1 MVIQQ
6 SVNNLLSVA
15 AIATRTSALYE
26 TQQKVHTLKK
36 QEKYAEKQAEL
47 KKFDTV
53 LDPNLTTEEKKYGK
67 VTIDTELAK
76 QKADI
81 AQQIFDIKPNENT
94 YSQMTEAQ
102 KKASSLG
109 KLEDKLIEQRG
120 LEQVGIEQAEKE
132 REAGVIHR
140 ASAPIKKKV
149 SAPSKEEQ
157 AAQKAKEAVQKE
169 QKRVVNKTPEEW
181 VEHFAK
187 LKAQYDNNMNPLKK
201 DLNSNKEDQMNV

>member
-6 SVNNLLSVA
+6 SVNNMLSVA
-15 AIATRTSALYE
+15 AIASRTSSLYE
-26 TQQKVHTLKK
+26 KNQKVHTLKK
-36 QEKYAEKQAEL
+36 QEKVAEEQARL

-53 LDPNLTTEEKKYGK
+53 LDPNLTTDDKKYGK
-67 VTIDTELAK
+67 VTIETSLAK

-81 AQQIFDIKPNENT
+81 AQQIFDIRPNEST
-94 YSQMTEAQ
+94 YMQMSEAQ

-109 KLEDKLIEQRG
+109 KLEDKLVEQKG
-120 LEQVGIEQAEKE
+120 LEQVGIEQGIKE
-132 REAGVIHR
+132 EEAGVIHR

-157 AAQKAKEAVQKE
+157 VAQKAKEAVQKE
-169 QKRVVNKTPEEW
+169 QRRVVNKTPEEW

-187 LKAQYDNNMNPLKK
+187 LKAQYESNMNPLKK